1 MSNFLQI
8 GVHLFGAPIVIKGRF
23 CRPQFILIVRILM
36 RIVGSWT
43 LSHVPCT
50 IVIKV
55 LFVGW
60 TPKNCAWETILLRSV
75 QWGRLKLK
83 VLSWLNSTQRLV
95 RWYFAHMLFFG
106 CEKTTLRI
114 LLSLKEIFFLGL
126 RVQGTLRCT
135 QWCSGSQTL
144 HRGWAE
150 GAGRAESC
158 FSLCLPH
165 WWLQIGSL
173 LICNW
178 ALWRSRNFSYI
189 SHIRDCV
196 NHLKIYL

>member
-1 MSNFLQI
+1 
-8 GVHLFGAPIVIKGRF
+8 
-23 CRPQFILIVRILM
+23 M
-36 RIVGSWT
+36 RIVGSRA
-43 LSHVPCT
+43 LPQVSCT
-50 IVIKV
+50 IIIKV

-75 QWGRLKLK
+75 QWDRLKLK

-106 CEKTTLRI
+106 SEKTTLRI

-150 GAGRAESC
+150 GAGRPKGC

-165 WWLQIGSL
+165 WWFQIGSL
-173 LICNW
+173 LISHW
-178 ALWRSRNFSYI
+178 ALWGSWNFSYI
-189 SHIRDCV
+189 SHVRDRV
-196 NHLKIYL
+196 NHCHVCPSFFVCFF